1 MCKKEMTVMYKD
13 INIISIIFCTLV
25 CAVNSAIITEKNG
38 FERFVIS
45 LAICFAFEYVSRKII
60 ENRRNR
66 KNKNT
71 NEL

>member
-1 MCKKEMTVMYKD
+1 MYKN
-13 INIISIIFCTLV
+13 INIISIIFCMLV
-25 CAVNSAIITEKNG
+25 CAVNSKINITAEKNG

-45 LAICFAFEYVSRKII
+45 LAICFVFEYVSRKII

-66 KNKNT
+66 KNRKNNNT